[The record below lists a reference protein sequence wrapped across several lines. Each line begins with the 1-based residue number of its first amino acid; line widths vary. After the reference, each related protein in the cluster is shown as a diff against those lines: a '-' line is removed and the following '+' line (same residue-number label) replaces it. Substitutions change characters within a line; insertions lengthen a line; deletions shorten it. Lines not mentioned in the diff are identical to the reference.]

1 MVILYAIKK
10 KALLKK
16 QYILRRKKRMELENI
31 LSKVQ
36 EDLDK
41 RGIKVSGD
49 SLMEMILKF
58 VAEKEE
64 ELIKVIKREK
74 SDEILKHWLET
85 PVEVEET
92 DALREHDLV
101 F

>member
-1 MVILYAIKK
+1 
-10 KALLKK
+10 
-16 QYILRRKKRMELENI
+16 MELENI

-41 RGIKVSGD
+41 KGIKVSGD

-92 DALREHDLV
+92 DALRDHDLV

>member
-1 MVILYAIKK
+1 
-10 KALLKK
+10 
-16 QYILRRKKRMELENI
+16 MEIVNVENI

-36 EDLDK
+36 EDLAK
-41 RGIKVSGD
+41 RGIKISED
-49 SLMEMILKF
+49 RLMEVILKF

-64 ELIKVIKREK
+64 ELIKVIRREK
-74 SDEILKHWLET
+74 SDEILKRWLET

-101 F
+101 I